1 MPKTTQN
8 TDLQDFFATIAPSAN
23 FGFGAKQ
30 IWTFNNGYPRLIKFF
45 RLDETEQ
52 TADNLFFRKDKDYYI
67 TKNSFIADKRDS
79 DCLFSIDNIAID
91 IDKHTG
97 TDYAEIDYEIDRL
110 IYILDNDYQGKFP
123 EFNIVRTGRG
133 VHLWIKLESFAAKS
147 LSIKLLYN
155 MICGYFCDSIAEII
169 AENDIQLTVD
179 RTASVDATR
188 MLRIPTTYNQARK
201 GFKAVWEHRTD
212 RVYSIQELM
221 QEFPIDLHK
230 EAPRKPQT
238 QADNDNTA
246 DFKAMHVKRTSF
258 IESLIADNNGDC
270 CGKRDKLLL
279 LWYNHAVMIMD
290 NQTAA
295 DKLHKLNKR
304 FTEPLKPS
312 EIKLITNYIDTHGH
326 LKFKTATFFDWCEC
340 TLKQRMEYTSNS
352 QRELEREEAR
362 KRKAQRNA
370 EIHTLKAM
378 GLSVR
383 KIAQTLGCSPTT
395 VQAVLKAEPIP
406 CRSAEL
412 NVSELGIEDSV
423 EILNEEDIERLNL
436 ETNKEPATKVVTL
449 TVAELAISDYR
460 SAPTGC
466 YCGEP
471 QRSP

>member
-1 MPKTTQN
+1 MLKTTQN

-30 IWTFNNGYPRLIKFF
+30 IWTFNNGYPRLVKFF

-79 DCLFSIDNIAID
+79 DCLFSLDNIAID
-91 IDKHTG
+91 IDRHTG
-97 TDYAEIDYEIDRL
+97 TDFAELDYEIDRL

-155 MICGYFCDSIAEII
+155 MICGYFCDLIAEII

-188 MLRIPTTYNQARK
+188 MMRIPTSYNQSRK
-201 GFKAVWEHRTD
+201 GFKAIWEHRTD
-212 RVYSIQELM
+212 RTYSIQELM

-230 EAPRKPQT
+230 SNKKPTTKQNATEKDINEA
-238 QADNDNTA
+238 DY
-246 DFKAMHVKRTSF
+246 KAMHIKRTSF

-295 DKLHKLNKR
+295 DKLNKLNKQ
-304 FTEPLKPS
+304 FTKPLKPS

-340 TLKQRMEYTSNS
+340 TLNQRMEYTSNS
-352 QRELEREEAR
+352 QRELEREKAR

-406 CRSAEL
+406 CPTAEKEPKEQTTATA
-412 NVSELGIEDSV
+412 NKDRTTK
-423 EILNEEDIERLNL
+423 NAD
-436 ETNKEPATKVVTL
+436 KEPATKVVTL

-466 YCGEP
+466 SCGEP